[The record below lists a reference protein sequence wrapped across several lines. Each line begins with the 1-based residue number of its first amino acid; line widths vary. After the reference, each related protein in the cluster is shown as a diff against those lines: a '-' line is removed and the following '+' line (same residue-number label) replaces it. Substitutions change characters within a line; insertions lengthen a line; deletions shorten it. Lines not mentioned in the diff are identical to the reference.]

1 MVYTLSQSGKSHL
14 CTRRRFRA
22 NSPMMRSLLLV
33 VLEVTT
39 AISLDSTTGEGVA
52 IVEVGSGPKRN
63 GGGRA
68 APVLPEVND
77 VIKVLK

>member
-1 MVYTLSQSGKSHL
+1 
-14 CTRRRFRA
+14 
-22 NSPMMRSLLLV
+22 MRSLLLV

-39 AISLDSTTGEGVA
+39 AISLEAAGIA

-68 APVLPEVND
+68 VLEVND

>member
-1 MVYTLSQSGKSHL
+1 
-14 CTRRRFRA
+14 
-22 NSPMMRSLLLV
+22 MRSLLLV

>member
-1 MVYTLSQSGKSHL
+1 M
-14 CTRRRFRA
+14 
-22 NSPMMRSLLLV
+22 LV

-39 AISLDSTTGEGVA
+39 AISLESTTGEGVA
-52 IVEVGSGPKRN
+52 IVEVGIGPKRN
-63 GGGRA
+63 GGGRP

>member
-1 MVYTLSQSGKSHL
+1 
-14 CTRRRFRA
+14 
-22 NSPMMRSLLLV
+22 MMRSLLLV

-39 AISLDSTTGEGVA
+39 AISLEAAGIA

-63 GGGRA
+63 GGGRV
-68 APVLPEVND
+68 VLEVND

>member
-1 MVYTLSQSGKSHL
+1 
-14 CTRRRFRA
+14 
-22 NSPMMRSLLLV
+22 MMRSLLLV

-39 AISLDSTTGEGVA
+39 AISLEAAGIA

-68 APVLPEVND
+68 VLEVND

>member
-1 MVYTLSQSGKSHL
+1 
-14 CTRRRFRA
+14 
-22 NSPMMRSLLLV
+22 MRSLLLV

-39 AISLDSTTGEGVA
+39 AISLEAAGIA

-63 GGGRA
+63 GGGRP

>member
-1 MVYTLSQSGKSHL
+1 M

-22 NSPMMRSLLLV
+22 NSPIMRSLLLV

-39 AISLDSTTGEGVA
+39 AISLETTAGVVA

-68 APVLPEVND
+68 VPEVND

>member
-1 MVYTLSQSGKSHL
+1 
-14 CTRRRFRA
+14 
-22 NSPMMRSLLLV
+22 MRSLLLV

-39 AISLDSTTGEGVA
+39 AISLESTTGEGVA

-68 APVLPEVND
+68 VPEVND

>member
-1 MVYTLSQSGKSHL
+1 
-14 CTRRRFRA
+14 
-22 NSPMMRSLLLV
+22 MMRSLLLV

-39 AISLDSTTGEGVA
+39 AISLESTTGEGVA

-77 VIKVLK
+77 VIKVKTQRSFFPMFLDAGADGKRRKR